1 MVARKMLGHEDFVRL
16 LKDKI
21 ENLRPKLLDL
31 SRRNPLISARLG
43 PRSGS
48 FVQIVDELPDV
59 LAFNL
64 AGKRPMRFVPLP
76 SLDDDPID
84 ERTREFLNALSEA
97 RLIDEAYLEQQ
108 EKLDPDAADAL
119 DRGEQIERNLKD
131 RVRALLGMPPRA
143 SKGDNSLSQ
152 HAKNNNI
159 SPSYDLPLP
168 KEEHDDG
175 RHTDNNIQ
183 TLRLSDDLERKLS
196 GISTKCRTWVQESGI
211 NVLHA
216 AFGFLEWKEPNSQA
230 DCFAPLV
237 LLPVDLGKKRTRNGL
252 EFWVNGRGEEAETN
266 LVLAEKLKID
276 FGIDLPSFEDGSIE
290 DYLEIVANTS
300 PSNLNLRVRRQVVF
314 GVFPSSRMAMYHDL
328 DTSNGAF
335 EQSEILRTMLVG
347 SEETSE
353 APFADEYEVD
363 APSIEQKVPHVVMDA
378 DSSQFSTLVDLAE
391 GRNLAVEGPP
401 GTGKSQTIV
410 NAIACALAAG
420 KKVLFVAEKMAALD
434 VVKSRLEFV
443 GWENSFYLFKLIVR
457 PKRK

>member
-1 MVARKMLGHEDFVRL
+1 MDGCEKNAGHEDFVRL

-76 SLDDDPID
+76 SLDDDPKD
-84 ERTREFLNALSEA
+84 EQTREFLNALSEA
-97 RLIDEAYLEQQ
+97 KLIDDAYLEQQ

-119 DRGEQIERNLKD
+119 DRGEQIERHLKD

-152 HAKNNNI
+152 HAINNNI

-183 TLRLSDDLERKLS
+183 TLRLPDDLERKLS

-237 LLPVDLGKKRTRNGL
+237 LLPVDLGKKRT
-252 EFWVNGRGEEAETN
+252 
-266 LVLAEKLKID
+266 
-276 FGIDLPSFEDGSIE
+276 
-290 DYLEIVANTS
+290 
-300 PSNLNLRVRRQVVF
+300 
-314 GVFPSSRMAMYHDL
+314 
-328 DTSNGAF
+328 
-335 EQSEILRTMLVG
+335 
-347 SEETSE
+347 
-353 APFADEYEVD
+353 
-363 APSIEQKVPHVVMDA
+363 
-378 DSSQFSTLVDLAE
+378 
-391 GRNLAVEGPP
+391 
-401 GTGKSQTIV
+401 
-410 NAIACALAAG
+410 
-420 KKVLFVAEKMAALD
+420 
-434 VVKSRLEFV
+434 
-443 GWENSFYLFKLIVR
+443 
-457 PKRK
+457 